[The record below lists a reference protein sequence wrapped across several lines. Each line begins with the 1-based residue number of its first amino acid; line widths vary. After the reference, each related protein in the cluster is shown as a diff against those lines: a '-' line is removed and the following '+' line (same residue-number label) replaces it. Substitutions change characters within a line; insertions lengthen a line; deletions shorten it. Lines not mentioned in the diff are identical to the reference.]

1 MKREPSRKIVGTF
14 SLTIKTDRDLPG
26 SRNSRRKY
34 GRFYIRLLRPS
45 WHSKIQYSILDF
57 MTFINI
63 FILDFPF
70 TIMDVLVNPVNIFI
84 RTVYAVCI
92 ARI

>member
-34 GRFYIRLLRPS
+34 GRFYMRLLR
-45 WHSKIQYSILDF
+45 YSILAF

-63 FILDFPF
+63 FIPDFPF

-84 RTVYAVCI
+84 RMQYV
-92 ARI
+92 